1 MHFKLIKMMISNNSA
16 DCYKQW
22 GFYLDPDINLVVF
35 QIAFIATTLLLLT
48 TKYLV
53 ITKINVEKSEIKA
66 WQVIY
71 HTKSI

>member
-1 MHFKLIKMMISNNSA
+1 MHFKLIKTMISNNST

-22 GFYLDPDINLVVF
+22 GFYLDPGMNLVVF

-53 ITKINVEKSEIKA
+53 ITKINVEKSEIK
-66 WQVIY
+66 
-71 HTKSI
+71 T